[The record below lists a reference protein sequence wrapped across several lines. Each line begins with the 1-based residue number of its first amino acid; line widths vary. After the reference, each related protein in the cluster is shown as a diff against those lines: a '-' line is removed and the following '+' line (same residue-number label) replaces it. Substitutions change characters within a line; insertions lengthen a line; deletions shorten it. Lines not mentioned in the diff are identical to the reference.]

1 MNESRGSERAW
12 SVPIT
17 HLGAM
22 LIRQVVRVNGSWE
35 PFCVSYKLDP
45 KLLPIKVECTKF
57 PTLFIGSIKG
67 AG

>member
-1 MNESRGSERAW
+1 MNESRGSERAC

-35 PFCVSYKLDP
+35 PFCVLQAGSQIASY
-45 KLLPIKVECTKF
+45 KVECTKF
-57 PTLFIGSIKG
+57 PTLVIGSING